1 MRVVVGIASVLCIVA
16 GLGVIALGADAAL
29 SGLWFVA
36 LGAAGLVA
44 VASSGPGIDRKP
56 RSGRARSRASAAST
70 TVRRKRGSGQRTSAS
85 WIRPRASTCGY
96 GSIRPPASAATDS
109 TSDAARGP
117 SPQKRAADRR
127 KRRKLADVVLERL
140 GERYGHPK
148 WAGPRVDTVSELVL
162 TILSQNTA
170 DTNSFRAFTALRER
184 YPTWDGVLAA
194 PTDELEDVIRPGG
207 LAPTKSKRIH
217 HVLAE
222 VYEATGGT
230 WDLSFLGERPLLE
243 AREWLTSLP
252 GIGRKTAAIIL
263 LFGFG
268 RPQMPVD
275 THVHRVAT
283 RLGML
288 PPRTPLVRAHDLLE
302 EVLEPDEMYPFHVET
317 IRHGRHTC
325 RAPRPICG
333 LCPLTD
339 ACAYYADAVRGR
351 VPMAPVPKERLDPD
365 APPRYHDELI
375 HGWMPPE

>member
-1 MRVVVGIASVLCIVA
+1 MA
-16 GLGVIALGADAAL
+16 
-29 SGLWFVA
+29 
-36 LGAAGLVA
+36 
-44 VASSGPGIDRKP
+44 RK
-56 RSGRARSRASAAST
+56 
-70 TVRRKRGSGQRTSAS
+70 
-85 WIRPRASTCGY
+85 
-96 GSIRPPASAATDS
+96 
-109 TSDAARGP
+109 GP

-127 KRRKLADVVLERL
+127 KRRRLADVVLERL
-140 GERYGHPK
+140 GERYEHPT

-170 DTNSFRAFTALRER
+170 DVNSFRAFTALRER
-184 YPTWDGVLAA
+184 YATWDAVLAA

-207 LAPTKSKRIH
+207 LAPTKSRRIQ

-222 VYEATGGT
+222 VHEATGGT
-230 WDLSFLGERPLLE
+230 WDLSFLGTMPLAE

-288 PPRTPLVRAHDLLE
+288 PPRTPLPRAHDLLE

-317 IRHGRHTC
+317 IRHGRDTC

-339 ACAYYADAVRGR
+339 VCAYFPLAARGKA
-351 VPMAPVPKERLDPD
+351 PMAPVPKSAAEPD
-365 APPRYHDELI
+365 AGPRYHDQLI